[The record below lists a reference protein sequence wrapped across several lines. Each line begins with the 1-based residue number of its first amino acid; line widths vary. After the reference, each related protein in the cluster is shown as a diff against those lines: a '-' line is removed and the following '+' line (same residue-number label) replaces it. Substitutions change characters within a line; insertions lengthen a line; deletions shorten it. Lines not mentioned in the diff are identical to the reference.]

1 MFGGVSQSLGLAKS
15 KLFFKKASFI
25 IIIIIIIII
34 ILKAMIKGK
43 KPKSFFQIDT

>member
-1 MFGGVSQSLGLAKS
+1 MFGGVSQSLGQAKS
-15 KLFFKKASFI
+15 KLFFKKASF
-25 IIIIIIIII
+25 IIIIII

>member
-25 IIIIIIIII
+25 IIIIII
-34 ILKAMIKGK
+34 LKAMIKGK

>member
-25 IIIIIIIII
+25 IIII
-34 ILKAMIKGK
+34 LKAMIKGK

>member
-1 MFGGVSQSLGLAKS
+1 MFGGFSQSLGLAKS

-34 ILKAMIKGK
+34 LKAMIKGK

>member
-25 IIIIIIIII
+25 IIIII
-34 ILKAMIKGK
+34 LKAMIKGQ

>member
-25 IIIIIIIII
+25 IIIIIII
-34 ILKAMIKGK
+34 LKAMIKDK

>member
-1 MFGGVSQSLGLAKS
+1 MFGGVSQSLGQAKS
-15 KLFFKKASFI
+15 KLFFKKASF

>member
-25 IIIIIIIII
+25 IIIIIIII
-34 ILKAMIKGK
+34 LKAMIKGK

>member
-34 ILKAMIKGK
+34 LKAMIKGQ

>member
-1 MFGGVSQSLGLAKS
+1 MFGGVSQSLGQAKS
-15 KLFFKKASFI
+15 KLFFKKASF
-25 IIIIIIIII
+25 IIIIIIII

>member
-34 ILKAMIKGK
+34 LKAMIKGK